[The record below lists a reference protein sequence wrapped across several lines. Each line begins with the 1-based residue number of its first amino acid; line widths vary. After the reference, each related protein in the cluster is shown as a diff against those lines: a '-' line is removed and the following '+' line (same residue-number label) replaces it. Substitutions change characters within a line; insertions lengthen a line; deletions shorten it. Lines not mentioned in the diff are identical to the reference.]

1 MCDMIGSDERD
12 TLIAGL
18 RSELAR
24 EQGKLRALQDI
35 GQALGN
41 TLDVEELV
49 TVLLTRVSR
58 IMDSERSTL
67 FVVDENTSE
76 LWTRF
81 SHAGHSHEIRLKP
94 GQGLAGWAAKWGRTV
109 NVKDAYQDVR
119 FDAEWDK
126 RTGFRTRSSL
136 CVPVRNHSGSTIGVL
151 QVLNKRAGYFTLD
164 DEGMLSALAGQVGVS
179 LENSKLFLS
188 VVSKNME
195 LLETKEQLEQKVR
208 ELDVLFEIAQVSAS
222 APRLDDLLEG
232 VLARAMRAIDAEAGA
247 ILLADQRTGGLVFR
261 CAIGGDADAVKQL
274 RIGPEEGICGWVA
287 AHGRPQVVNDVSKD
301 QRHSTSI
308 ADQVGYHP
316 RSVLCV
322 PLALEEGAGA
332 IELLNK
338 SQGRADFT
346 QDDLKLASV
355 IAGHVA
361 TAIGLAQARER
372 REREERLTTIGQLL
386 SGLVHDL
393 RGPMTVISGYARYLR
408 DEPEAERREEQ
419 SAAILRQVEAINSMA
434 REILAFARGE
444 ENLLVRKVYLKPF
457 FSELAETLRV
467 ELEGSGI
474 QLGLEI
480 EDRGVAYFD
489 QHKIRRAVH
498 NLVRNAVQAIG
509 PDTGHITIG
518 VSRRENDQS
527 LVITC
532 KDDGP
537 GVPDE
542 IRERIFESFTSH
554 GKPEGT
560 GLGLAIVQKVAA
572 DHGGTVD
579 VKSRPG
585 ETVFTI
591 MLPQDRTHDT
601 LPPPGR
607 SQSTVSTTS
616 TPAASAASR
625 APRDGAEVGPS

>member
-1 MCDMIGSDERD
+1 
-12 TLIAGL
+12 
-18 RSELAR
+18 
-24 EQGKLRALQDI
+24 
-35 GQALGN
+35 
-41 TLDVEELV
+41 
-49 TVLLTRVSR
+49 
-58 IMDSERSTL
+58 
-67 FVVDENTSE
+67 
-76 LWTRF
+76 
-81 SHAGHSHEIRLKP
+81 
-94 GQGLAGWAAKWGRTV
+94 
-109 NVKDAYQDVR
+109 
-119 FDAEWDK
+119 
-126 RTGFRTRSSL
+126 
-136 CVPVRNHSGSTIGVL
+136 
-151 QVLNKRAGYFTLD
+151 
-164 DEGMLSALAGQVGVS
+164 
-179 LENSKLFLS
+179 
-188 VVSKNME
+188 
-195 LLETKEQLEQKVR
+195 VR

-274 RIGPEEGICGWVA
+274 RIGPEEGICSWVA
-287 AHGRPQVVNDVSKD
+287 VHGQPQVVNDVSKD
-301 QRHSTSI
+301 QRHSTAI
-308 ADQVGYHP
+308 ADRVGYHP
-316 RSVLCV
+316 HSVLCV

-518 VSRRENDQS
+518 VSRRESDHT
-527 LVITC
+527 LVLTC

-560 GLGLAIVQKVAA
+560 GLGLAIVQKVAG

-591 MLPQDRTHDT
+591 MLPQDRAHDT

-607 SQSTVSTTS
+607 SPSSTS
-616 TPAASAASR
+616 TPAPNPAR
-625 APRDGAEVGPS
+625 TAPRDGAEVGPS

>member
-1 MCDMIGSDERD
+1 MWDMIGSDERD

-94 GQGLAGWAAKWGRTV
+94 GQGLAGWTAKWGRTV

-222 APRLDDLLEG
+222 ARRLDDLLEG

-287 AHGRPQVVNDVSKD
+287 VHGHPQVVNDVSKD
-301 QRHSTSI
+301 QRHSTTI
-308 ADQVGYHP
+308 ADRVGYHP
-316 RSVLCV
+316 HSVLCV

-518 VSRRENDQS
+518 VSRRESDHT
-527 LVITC
+527 LVLTC

-560 GLGLAIVQKVAA
+560 GLGLAIVQKVAG

-591 MLPQDRTHDT
+591 MLPQDRAHDT

-607 SQSTVSTTS
+607 SPSSTS
-616 TPAASAASR
+616 TAAATATSR